1 MKPPKQK
8 ALVILTPGFPSS
20 EADQNCLP
28 ALQQF
33 VQLLQQTYPQV
44 QVIVLAFQYPFVK
57 KEYAWH
63 HCRVQAFNGQGKPK
77 LHRLLVWWQT
87 WQYLQKINKEYALIG
102 LLSFWLD
109 ETAWVGKKFGHRYG
123 LPHYCWLQGQD
134 AKKENRYIKRIKP
147 NGSELI
153 AISDFIADTLIRN
166 HGLQVAHT
174 IPIGVQPITKVLSS
188 EFRDID
194 IIGAGSLIPLKQF
207 EVLVHVVAQL
217 VRHYPQ
223 LKVLLCG
230 AGPLEGHLKS
240 LIAQLELQH
249 IITLTGQLPHHQL
262 LQLME
267 RSRLFLHP
275 SNYEG
280 FSGVCSEALN
290 AGTPVLSF
298 CQPMR
303 THIRNWHIVHN
314 EAAMYHKALQ
324 LLQQL
329 GHPYEPVA
337 PYTQAAAV
345 EKIMG
350 LFLNEFR

>member
-1 MKPPKQK
+1 MNATKPK
-8 ALVILTPGFPSS
+8 ALVILTPGFAAS

-28 ALQQF
+28 ALEGF
-33 VQLLQQTYPQV
+33 VKTLQQHKPHIQIIVVAFHYPYQKKQYQWHGCQV
-44 QVIVLAFQYPFVK
+44 
-57 KEYAWH
+57 H
-63 HCRVQAFNGQGKPK
+63 AFNGQNRPK
-77 LHRLLVWWQT
+77 LYRLLTWHKVWRHLHQLHK
-87 WQYLQKINKEYALIG
+87 QYHLMG
-102 LLSFWLD
+102 LLSFWLH
-109 ETAWVGKKFGHRYG
+109 EAALVAKRFATKQG
-123 LPHYCWLQGQD
+123 LTHYCWLQGQD
-134 AKKENRYIKRIKP
+134 AKKENHYVKRIKP
-147 NGSELI
+147 QGSELI
-153 AISDFIADTLIRN
+153 AISDFIADTLLKN
-166 HGLQVAHT
+166 HGIQAAHT
-174 IPIGVQPITKVLSS
+174 IPIGVQPQQQVLHGGL
-188 EFRDID
+188 RDID

-230 AGPLEGHLKS
+230 AGPLEGHLKR

-249 IITLTGQLPHHQL
+249 IITLTGQLPHRQL

-267 RSRLFLHP
+267 RSRLLLHP

-298 CQPMR
+298 CQPMNAP
-303 THIRNWHIVHN
+303 IKNWHVVGN
-314 EAAMYHKALQ
+314 EAAMYHKALE

-329 GHPYEPVA
+329 GHVYEPVA
-337 PYTQAAAV
+337 PYTQADAV

-350 LFLNEFR
+350 LFR